1 MIPTWTLIRSTHFST
16 FDTLIQF
23 IHCLESGYRMIRQI
37 HQTKILSKWWKSEHC
52 VWSSVESFSKILIR
66 PAWTI
71 LTDSSASHHIDQ
83 TAMFQG
89 QAESIVVSTDHDMYY
104 VGRLGTRDNCKHN
117 HLLGIYL
124 IYQELFGWSSEPF
137 TGSELLELWT
147 DTSVSP
153 MTQRQL
159 ADVQREPLAA
169 FPSQRGA
176 LYASPWESRWWS

>member
-1 MIPTWTLIRSTHFST
+1 MVPTWTLIRSTHFST

-23 IHCLESGYRMIRQI
+23 IHCLESGYQVIRQI

-104 VGRLGTRDNCKHN
+104 VGRLGTR
-117 HLLGIYL
+117 GIYL

-176 LYASPWESRWWS
+176 LYASRWEWRWWS

>member
-23 IHCLESGYRMIRQI
+23 IHCLESGYRVIRQI

-89 QAESIVVSTDHDMYY
+89 QAESIVVSTDHDMNY
-104 VGRLGTRDNCKHN
+104 VGGLGTRDNCKHN
-117 HLLGIYL
+117 HLGYIWYTKSCLVGH
-124 IYQELFGWSSEPF
+124 QEPF

-176 LYASPWESRWWS
+176 LYASRWEWRWWS